1 MVVSVLVRAPVT
13 AMKHHDQNK
22 LRRKGC
28 LGVSISVKRHHSQ
41 SNSYKEKHLIGAG
54 LQVQRF
60 SPLSSRWEHG
70 NIHAGMVQEE
80 FESSTFSS
88 EGCQWKN
95 DFHAVKMRVL

>member
-1 MVVSVLVRAPVT
+1 VFVSVLVRAPVT

-54 LQVQRF
+54 LQFQR
-60 SPLSSRWEHG
+60 LSLLSAWQETWQPTGRQG
-70 NIHAGMVQEE
+70 AGEGTG
-80 FESSTFSS
+80 SSTS
-88 EGCQWKN
+88 
-95 DFHAVKMRVL
+95 

>member
-1 MVVSVLVRAPVT
+1 MNR
-13 AMKHHDQNK
+13 HHD
-22 LRRKGC
+22 KG
-28 LGVSISVKRHHSQ
+28 
-41 SNSYKEKHLIGAG
+41 NSYKEKHLIGAG

-88 EGCQWKN
+88 EG
-95 DFHAVKMRVL
+95 